1 MPIVTTPCLVL
12 QTHRFGDTSK
22 ILRLMTRDH
31 GPRSAMAR
39 GALRPKSRL
48 SGVLEPFA
56 EGIVTL
62 YLKANRD
69 LHTLSGFDLVRSRQ
83 ELGRDMHRFAGA
95 SVLSELVLRLAPE
108 QRDVSLYEALR
119 EGLDAL
125 VEAPREAVPAVAAA
139 RIWSLVGVLG
149 FEPALDACLS
159 CGRPLPAGEGARFDT
174 GEGGLRCLRCPP
186 RGTALGPDEL
196 SALRVLASGVAA
208 PAVSGRQLGLLREFI
223 RVHAAEGTRLRSLDF
238 LELPGG

>member
-39 GALRPKSRL
+39 GALRPKSRM

-56 EGIVTL
+56 EGVVTL

-69 LHTLSGFDLVRSRQ
+69 LHTLSGFELIRSRQ
-83 ELGRDMHRFAGA
+83 ELGRDMQRFAGA

-108 QRDVSLYEALR
+108 QRDVALFETLR

-125 VEAPREAVPAVAAA
+125 VGAPDAEVPAVAAA
-139 RIWSLVGVLG
+139 RIWTLVGVLG

-159 CGRPLPAGEGARFDT
+159 CGRPLGEGEGARFDT
-174 GEGGLRCLRCPP
+174 AAGGLRCLRCPP
-186 RGTALGPDEL
+186 RGTPLPPDEI
-196 SALRVLASGVAA
+196 SVLRSLAAGD
-208 PAVSGRQLGLLREFI
+208 PARGVSGRQLGLLREFI
-223 RVHAAEGTRLRSLDF
+223 RIHAAEGTRLRSLDF
-238 LELPGG
+238 FDLAGG